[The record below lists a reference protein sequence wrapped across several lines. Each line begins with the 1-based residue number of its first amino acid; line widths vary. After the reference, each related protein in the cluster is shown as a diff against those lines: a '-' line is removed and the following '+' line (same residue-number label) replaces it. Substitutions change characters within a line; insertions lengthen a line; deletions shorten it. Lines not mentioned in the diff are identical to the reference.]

1 MPVSYA
7 GFLNVNK
14 PLHMTSHDVV
24 ARIRRHLREQGN
36 PLKVGHAGTLDPLA
50 DGVLVVCLGAAT
62 RLSDYVMR
70 GQKGYHAK
78 VQLGIATSTYDAAG
92 ELVGCEDASQV
103 TMDEIRAALPQFI
116 GDIQQLPPMH
126 SAIKVGGRKLYEL
139 ARQGKTIE
147 RQPRAVTI
155 HAIQLLAWD
164 SPVLELDIHCGSGTY
179 IRSLAQ
185 DLGEALGV
193 GAHLSSLTRTASG
206 NFMLADSLEL
216 DALLQGKDWSP
227 HIVAPWCALRDYPRL
242 DLAADEV
249 ARLRNGLFIDQRDCL
264 DAPSVFGFDAQRHL
278 VAILQ
283 PRGDRW
289 KPHKVFP
296 PAAAANLAEG

>member
-1 MPVSYA
+1 MPVASA
-7 GFLNVNK
+7 GFLNINK

-24 ARIRRHLREQGN
+24 ARIRRLAREQGN

-62 RLSDYVMR
+62 RLSEYMMR
-70 GQKGYHAK
+70 GLKGYRAK
-78 VQLGIATSTYDAAG
+78 LHLGITTSTYDAAG
-92 ELVGCEDASQV
+92 ERIHRADASQLGL
-103 TMDEIRAALPQFI
+103 EELHAALPQFI
-116 GDIQQLPPMH
+116 GKIQQLPPMH
-126 SAIKVGGRKLYEL
+126 SAIKVKGKKLYEL

-155 HAIQLLAWD
+155 HSIEVIAWQ
-164 SPVLELDIHCGSGTY
+164 PPMLELAIRCASGTY

-193 GAHLSSLTRTASG
+193 GAHLASLTRTASG
-206 NFMLADSLEL
+206 NFLLADSLEL
-216 DALLQGKDWSP
+216 VPLLQDEHWSR
-227 HIVAPWCALRDYPRL
+227 HIHPPWQALRDHARL
-242 DLAADEV
+242 ELTAADV
-249 ARLRNGLFIDQRDCL
+249 AQLRNGRFIERRGSL
-264 DAPSVFGFDAQRHL
+264 DAPVVFGFDADRHL

-283 PRGDRW
+283 ARGQRW

-296 PAAAANLAEG
+296 PVAPQT